1 MALSRVGRAPVVLPA
16 GVKGEVAGNEVR
28 VQGPK
33 GKLSIQVPP
42 GIVVAFA
49 NNTFTVTPATDTRLK
64 ERDLS
69 SRHGLTRALIRN
81 MVGGVVTVYE
91 RKIELMGAGFRP
103 TITGNKLSMTLG
115 FSHPVVVNLPEGVT
129 AKAEKVE
136 AGARGEEKHTIT
148 LSGCDK
154 AVVGELA
161 ANIRKIKKA
170 DVYKGKGI
178 RYAGEQ
184 VRKKAG
190 KAAAT
195 AGGTGGK

>member
-1 MALSRVGRAPVVLPA
+1 MPVALPA
-16 GVKGEVAGNEVR
+16 GVKGEVANGEVR

-33 GKLSIQVPP
+33 GSLTMPVPP
-42 GIVVAFA
+42 GMEVALA
-49 NNTFTVTPATDTRLK
+49 NNTFTVTPLTTTRLK
-64 ERDLS
+64 ERDLA
-69 SRHGLTRALIRN
+69 SRHGLTRALIQN
-81 MVGGVVTVYE
+81 MVKGVVTVYE

-103 TITGNKLSMTLG
+103 TVTGSKLSMTLG
-115 FSHPVVVNLPEGVT
+115 FSHPVVIDLPAGVT

-136 AGARGEEKHTIT
+136 AGARGEEKHTVL

-154 AVVGELA
+154 ALVGELA